1 MMVIP
6 SSDHTRQCGNLFLQR
21 NQRRAK
27 RLYKLKWLKF
37 VQTPF
42 LNLEEKLMCSIKVKI
57 KIKSKIIEDR

>member
-6 SSDHTRQCGNLFLQR
+6 SSDHTRQCGNLYLQR

-42 LNLEEKLMCSIKVKI
+42 
-57 KIKSKIIEDR
+57 SKFRRETNVFN